1 VRLTLALTARGR
13 PRLAHIEGLRA
24 VAVLTVLATHIALL
38 SGFTAANPLG
48 PLTARLNVG
57 VALFFVLSAYLL
69 YRPFVEARLNG
80 ATDPDVRRYAVR
92 RVLRI
97 LPAYLVALVI
107 LGALL
112 PDEAPGVFGSDWWA
126 YFGLL
131 QVYFED
137 TGIGGL
143 GVTWSLSTE
152 VAFYLVLPVL
162 AWAAARLLAGRPRAL
177 QVRLELVLLAVSV
190 AAAFAVRHVVV
201 HEGWM
206 RMFPNTLIGKWPW
219 FAVGLALAVIRAAWG
234 AIPAGER
241 PPLVRSIRTHPWAW
255 WAVAAAILLFAAY
268 GGVLPRHVFL
278 MTAAEAQ
285 TELLLYALF
294 TFCLAAPILLHDAGG
309 PRGPAALLALVP
321 VAWLG
326 AISYGIFLWHYPLA
340 RWTLSWTSG
349 NAWVYA
355 AVTCALAIGCAAIS
369 WYAVERPCMR
379 LAVGRRSSPATV
391 ARAELSEPAP

>member
-48 PLTARLNVG
+48 PLTPRLNVG

>member
-1 VRLTLALTARGR
+1 MRLTLALTARGR
-13 PRLAHIEGLRA
+13 RRLAHIEGLRA
-24 VAVLTVLATHIALL
+24 FAVLAVVATHIALL

-80 ATDPDVRRYAVR
+80 SSDPDVRRYAVR
-92 RVLRI
+92 RLLRI
-97 LPAYLVALVI
+97 LPAYLVALVV
-107 LGALL
+107 LGLLL

-126 YFGLL
+126 YFGLA
-131 QVYFED
+131 QVYFER

-152 VAFYLVLPVL
+152 FAFYVLLPIL
-162 AWAAARLLAGRPRAL
+162 AWAAVRLLAARPRAL
-177 QVRLELVLLAVSV
+177 QVRLELVLIAVSAV
-190 AAAFAVRHVVV
+190 AAFAVRHVVV

-206 RMFPNTLIGKWPW
+206 RTFPNTLIGKWPW

-234 AIPAGER
+234 ASPVGER
-241 PPLVRSIRTHPWAW
+241 PPLVRSFQTHPWAW
-255 WAVAAAILLFAAY
+255 WAAAGVILLFAAY

-278 MTAAEAQ
+278 MTPAEAQ
-285 TELLLYALF
+285 MELLLYGLF
-294 TFCLAAPILLHDAGG
+294 GFCLAAPILLLDAGRL
-309 PRGPAALLALVP
+309 RGPAALLALVP

-326 AISYGIFLWHYPLA
+326 AISYGIFLWHYPIA
-340 RWTLSWTSG
+340 RWTLSWTGG
-349 NAWVYA
+349 NALVYA
-355 AVTCALAIGCAAIS
+355 AVTCALTIACAAVS
-369 WYAVERPCMR
+369 WYVVEKPCMR

-391 ARAELSEPAP
+391 ARAELTEPAP